1 MEQERQ
7 KMCWN
12 CDADVSVEATYCPF
26 CGTDLMVGGETEKP
40 LKEASYRNDALQ
52 ESLASLYKPPYSST
66 RDTDSSGLSE
76 VNRMSS
82 ENDLS
87 AFLVEEKKDP
97 TARLGYG
104 WSLIFLSTGTFLVT
118 LSLLLLFLSTDGKLI
133 LEFNARGWFLYGA
146 SGAPL
151 LFLGYRLLN
160 RGKTEETPP
169 SESSLHASSQ
179 I

>member
-12 CDADVSVEATYCPF
+12 CDADVSVGATYCPF
-26 CGTDLMVGGETEKP
+26 CGTDLMVPNEVEKVKEPIYRSEGG
-40 LKEASYRNDALQ
+40 Q
-52 ESLASLYKPPYSST
+52 ENLASLYKPPYAS
-66 RDTDSSGLSE
+66 
-76 VNRMSS
+76 NREEDLLHSAEMHRVSS
-82 ENDLS
+82 ENDLT

-104 WSLIFLSTGTFLVT
+104 WSLIFLSVGTFLVT

-133 LEFNARGWFLYGA
+133 LEFNARSWFLYGA

-160 RGKTEETPP
+160 RGRTEETSP
-169 SESSLHASSQ
+169 SESSLNASSQ

>member
-12 CDADVSVEATYCPF
+12 CDADVSAGATYCPF
-26 CGTDLMVGGETEKP
+26 CGTDLMVGNENDKVKEAAYRGET
-40 LKEASYRNDALQ
+40 LQ

-66 RDTDSSGLSE
+66 REESVGSPSE
-76 VNRMSS
+76 MHRNPS

-97 TARLGYG
+97 TARFGYG
-104 WSLIFLSTGTFLVT
+104 WSLIFLSVGTFLVT

-133 LEFNARGWFLYGA
+133 LEFNARSWFLYGI

-160 RGKTEETPP
+160 RGKTEETSP
-169 SESSLHASSQ
+169 SESSPHASFQ

>member
-26 CGTDLMVGGETEKP
+26 CGTDLMVGNESDKGKEVGHRSET
-40 LKEASYRNDALQ
+40 LQ
-52 ESLASLYKPPYSST
+52 ESLASLYKPPYSSGREEQGNT
-66 RDTDSSGLSE
+66 
-76 VNRMSS
+76 SS
-82 ENDLS
+82 EIHRISPDHDLS
-87 AFLVEEKKDP
+87 AFLVEDKKDP

-104 WSLIFLSTGTFLVT
+104 WCLIFLSIGTFLVT
-118 LSLLLLFLSTDGKLI
+118 LSLLLLFLSKDGKLI
-133 LEFNARGWFLYGA
+133 LEFNARSWFLYGA

-151 LFLGYRLLN
+151 LFLGYKLLN
-160 RGKTEETPP
+160 RGKKEETPLF
-169 SESSLHASSQ
+169 ESSPHASSQ

>member
-12 CDADVSVEATYCPF
+12 CDADVSVEAPYCPF
-26 CGTDLMVGGETEKP
+26 CGTDLMSAGEPDKV
-40 LKEASYRNDALQ
+40 KETSYRNEALQ
-52 ESLASLYKPPYSST
+52 ESLACLYKPPYTST
-66 RDTDSSGLSE
+66 REDPLIGATEMHRL
-76 VNRMSS
+76 SS
-82 ENDLS
+82 ENELS
-87 AFLVEEKKDP
+87 DFLVEDKKDP
-97 TARLGYG
+97 IARLGGG
-104 WSLIFLSTGTFLVT
+104 WALIFLSLGTFLVT

-133 LEFNARGWFLYGA
+133 LEFNARGWFLYGF

-160 RGKTEETPP
+160 RGKREEMSS